1 MWDGLSGIG
10 KRKYRGRTVCG
21 FCGTFTD
28 TKKLSQRKERGRVIG
43 MVRIRINGEEKL
55 YEEGIKYE
63 IIAKEYQ
70 HLYQEPI
77 ALVFVDGKI
86 KELMKRVDRD
96 CELGF
101 ATYGDAIGHKT
112 YVRSAIM
119 LLMKAIK
126 DVAGFEV
133 AAATKV
139 EFAIGAG
146 YYCRLKDGF
155 SLDNKQIAQIKQ
167 RMRELVDAD
176 LSITKKAY
184 PVEEALALFEKY
196 HMMDKVKLFRYRR
209 SSTIN
214 VYCMGDYFD
223 YYYGF
228 MLPSTGYIECFDLLE
243 YEDGMILLLPEQ
255 EVPDKLPVFEPR
267 QKLFQTLLQ
276 TCRWGEQIGIDT
288 VGDLNDKICEGN
300 IADMILVQ
308 EALQER
314 RIGEIARDIARR
326 EGVKFVMI
334 AGPSSSGKT
343 TFAHRLSIQL
353 RTYGLRPHPIG
364 LDNYYVNHDSTPRD
378 EDGNPDFECIE
389 ALDVEQFNRDMKALL
404 AGETVEL
411 PTFNF
416 KTGRREYNGKVTT
429 LGEEDI
435 LVIEGIHGLN
445 EKMSYSLPAESKY
458 KIYISALTCLNVD
471 EHNRI
476 PTTDSRLLRRLV
488 RDARTRGASAKRT
501 IEMWQSVR
509 RGEEKYI
516 FPFQEQADAMFNSAM
531 IYELAVLKQYAEPLL
546 FSIEK
551 GEPEYYEAKRLLKF
565 LEYFLGVSSETLPNN
580 SLCREFVGGSCFE

>member
-1 MWDGLSGIG
+1 
-10 KRKYRGRTVCG
+10 
-21 FCGTFTD
+21 
-28 TKKLSQRKERGRVIG
+28 
-43 MVRIRINGEEKL
+43 MVRIKIDGKEKL

-63 IIAKEYQ
+63 IIANEYQ
-70 HLYQEPI
+70 HLYNEPI
-77 ALVFVDGKI
+77 ALVIINGKI
-86 KELMKRVDRD
+86 RELMKKVDRD
-96 CELGF
+96 CELEF
-101 ATYGDAIGHKT
+101 ATYGDPIGHKT

-119 LLMKAIK
+119 LLMKAVK
-126 DVAGFEV
+126 DVAGYEA

-146 YYCRLKDGF
+146 YYCSFKGDV
-155 SLDNKQIAQIKQ
+155 SLDEKQITQVKT
-167 RMRELVDAD
+167 RMQELVEAD
-176 LSITKKAY
+176 LSVTKKAY
-184 PVEEALALFEKY
+184 PAAEAVALFEKY
-196 HMMDKVKLFRYRR
+196 GMTDKVKLFRYRR
-209 SSTIN
+209 SSNIN
-214 VYCMGDYFD
+214 VYCLGDYYD
-223 YYYGF
+223 YYYGY
-228 MLPSTGYIECFDLLE
+228 MLPRTGYIKHFDLMP
-243 YEDGMILLLPEQ
+243 YEDGMILVLPEQ
-255 EVPDKLPVFEPR
+255 NAPDKMPVFEPR
-267 QKLFQTLLQ
+267 KKLFQTMQ
-276 TCRWGEQIGIDT
+276 QACQWGEQIGIDT
-288 VGDLNDKICEGN
+288 VGDLNDQICEGN

-343 TFAHRLSIQL
+343 TFSHRLSIQL
-353 RTYGLRPHPIG
+353 RTYGMRPHPIG
-364 LDNYYVNHDSTPRD
+364 LDNYYVNHDQTPRD

-389 ALDVEQFNRDMKALL
+389 ALDVEQFNKDMTELL
-404 AGETVEL
+404 SGKSVQL

-416 KTGRREYNGKVTT
+416 KTGKREYSGKVTT
-429 LGEEDI
+429 LGPDDI

-476 PTTDSRLLRRLV
+476 PTTDGRLLRRMV

-501 IEMWQSVR
+501 IEMWPSVR

-516 FPFQEQADAMFNSAM
+516 FPYQEQADAMFNSAL

-546 FSIEK
+546 FSIRK
-551 GEPEYYEAKRLLKF
+551 GEPEYHEAKRLLKF
-565 LEYFLGVSSETLPNN
+565 LEYFLGVSSENLPIN

>member
-1 MWDGLSGIG
+1 
-10 KRKYRGRTVCG
+10 
-21 FCGTFTD
+21 
-28 TKKLSQRKERGRVIG
+28 
-43 MVRIRINGEEKL
+43 MVRIKIDGKEKL

-70 HLYQEPI
+70 HLYNEPI
-77 ALVFVDGKI
+77 ALVIIDGKI
-86 KELMKRVDRD
+86 RELMKRVDRD
-96 CELGF
+96 CELEF
-101 ATYGDAIGHKT
+101 ATYGDPIGHKT

-119 LLMKAIK
+119 LLMKAVK
-126 DVAGFEV
+126 DVAGYEA

-146 YYCRLKDGF
+146 YYCSFKGDV
-155 SLDNKQIAQIKQ
+155 SLDEKQIAQVKT
-167 RMRELVDAD
+167 RMQELAAAD
-176 LSITKKAY
+176 LSVTKKAY
-184 PVEEALALFEKY
+184 PAAEAVALFEEY
-196 HMMDKVKLFRYRR
+196 GMTDKVKLFRYRR
-209 SSTIN
+209 SSNIN
-214 VYCMGDYFD
+214 VYCLGDYYD
-223 YYYGF
+223 YYYGY
-228 MLPSTGYIECFDLLE
+228 MLPSTGYIKHFDLMP
-243 YEDGMILLLPEQ
+243 YEDGMVLVLPEQ
-255 EVPDKLPVFEPR
+255 NAPDKMPVFEPR
-267 QKLFQTLLQ
+267 KKLFQTMLQ
-276 TCRWGEQIGIDT
+276 ACQWGEQVGIDT
-288 VGDLNDKICEGN
+288 VGDLNDQICEGN

-343 TFAHRLSIQL
+343 TFSHRLSIQL
-353 RTYGLRPHPIG
+353 RTYGMCPHPIG
-364 LDNYYVNHDSTPRD
+364 LDNYYVNHDQTPRD

-389 ALDVEQFNRDMKALL
+389 ALDVEQFNKDMAELL
-404 AGETVEL
+404 SGKSVQL

-416 KTGRREYNGKVTT
+416 KTGKREYSGKVTT
-429 LGEEDI
+429 LGPDDI

-445 EKMSYSLPAESKY
+445 EKMSHSLPAESKY
-458 KIYISALTCLNVD
+458 KIYISALTCLNID

-476 PTTDSRLLRRLV
+476 PTTDGRLLRRMV

-501 IEMWQSVR
+501 IEMWPSVR

-516 FPFQEQADAMFNSAM
+516 FPFQEQADAMFNSAL

-546 FSIEK
+546 FSIRK
-551 GEPEYYEAKRLLKF
+551 GEPEYHEAKRLLKF
-565 LEYFLGVSSETLPNN
+565 LEYFLGVSSENLPTN

>member
-1 MWDGLSGIG
+1 
-10 KRKYRGRTVCG
+10 
-21 FCGTFTD
+21 
-28 TKKLSQRKERGRVIG
+28 
-43 MVRIRINGEEKL
+43 MVRIKINGEEKL

-63 IIAKEYQ
+63 IIAREYQ
-70 HLYQEPI
+70 HLYQDTI
-77 ALVFVDGKI
+77 ALVFADGKI

-96 CELGF
+96 CELSF
-101 ATYGDAIGHKT
+101 ATYGDSIGHKT

-126 DVAGFEV
+126 DIAGFET

-146 YYCRLKDGF
+146 YYCQFKENY
-155 SLDNKQIAQIKQ
+155 SLDDKQIEKVKE
-167 RMRELVDAD
+167 RMQELVEAD
-176 LSITKKAY
+176 IPITKKAY
-184 PVEEALALFEKY
+184 PAADAIALFEKCG
-196 HMMDKVKLFRYRR
+196 MMDKVKLFRYRR
-209 SSTIN
+209 SSNIN
-214 VYCMGDYFD
+214 VYCLGDYYD

-228 MLPSTGYIECFDLLE
+228 MLPSSGYVNCFDLLP

-255 EVPDKLPVFEPR
+255 SEPDKLPVFEPR
-267 QKLFQTLLQ
+267 QKLFQALLQ
-276 TCRWGEQIGIDT
+276 TGKWGAQIGIDT
-288 VGDLNDKICEGN
+288 VGDLNDQICEGN

-343 TFAHRLSIQL
+343 TFSHRLSIQL
-353 RTYGLRPHPIG
+353 RTYGLKPHPIG
-364 LDNYYVNHDSTPRD
+364 LDNYYLNHDKTPLD

-389 ALDVEQFNRDMKALL
+389 ALDVEQFNQDMGKLL
-404 AGETVEL
+404 AGESVEL

-429 LGEEDI
+429 LGEDDI

-445 EKMSYSLPAESKY
+445 EKMSYSLPAECKY
-458 KIYISALTCLNVD
+458 KIYISALTSLNVD

-476 PTTDSRLLRRLV
+476 PTTDGRLLRRLV
-488 RDARTRGASAKRT
+488 RDARTRGATAKKT
-501 IEMWQSVR
+501 IEMWPSVR

-516 FPFQEQADAMFNSAM
+516 FPFQEQADAMFNSAL

-546 FSIEK
+546 FSIRK
-551 GEPEYYEAKRLLKF
+551 GEPEYHEAKRLLKF
-565 LEYFLGVSSETLPNN
+565 LEYFLGVSSENLPNN

>member
-1 MWDGLSGIG
+1 MV
-10 KRKYRGRTVCG
+10 T
-21 FCGTFTD
+21 
-28 TKKLSQRKERGRVIG
+28 G
-43 MVRIRINGEEKL
+43 MVRIHIDGKEKL

-70 HLYQEPI
+70 HLYKEPI
-77 ALVFVDGKI
+77 ALVIINGKI
-86 KELMKRVDRD
+86 RELMKRVDRD
-96 CELGF
+96 CELTF

-126 DVAGFEV
+126 DVAGYET
-133 AAATKV
+133 AAETKV

-146 YYCRLKDGF
+146 YYCRFRKGF
-155 SLDNKQIAQIKQ
+155 SLDEKQIVRVKE
-167 RMRELVDAD
+167 RMQELVEAD
-176 LSITKKAY
+176 LAITKKAY
-184 PVEEALALFEKY
+184 PAEEAIALFKKY
-196 HMMDKVKLFRYRR
+196 GMNDKVKLFRYRR

-214 VYCMGDYFD
+214 VYCLGDYYD
-223 YYYGF
+223 YYYGY
-228 MLPSTGYIECFDLLE
+228 MLPSTGYISCFDLLP
-243 YEDGMILLLPEQ
+243 YENGLILLLPEK
-255 EVPDKLPVFEPR
+255 EEPEKLPVFEPR
-267 QKLFQTLLQ
+267 KKLFQTLMQ
-276 TCRWGEQIGIDT
+276 AGQWVEEIGIDT
-288 VGDLNDKICEGN
+288 VGDLNDQICEGN

-343 TFAHRLSIQL
+343 TFSHRLSIQL
-353 RTYGLRPHPIG
+353 RTYGMRPHTIG
-364 LDNYYVNHDSTPRD
+364 LDNYYLNHDSTPLD
-378 EDGNPDFECIE
+378 EDGNPDYECLE
-389 ALDVEQFNRDMKALL
+389 ALDVEQFNQDMAELL
-404 AGETVEL
+404 AGKSVEL

-416 KTGRREYNGKVTT
+416 KTGKREYNGRTVK
-429 LGEEDI
+429 LGPDDI

-445 EKMSYSLPAESKY
+445 EKMSHSLPAESKY

-476 PTTDSRLLRRLV
+476 PTTDGRLLRRMV
-488 RDARTRGASAKRT
+488 RDARTRGASAQKT
-501 IEMWQSVR
+501 IEMWASVR

-516 FPFQEQADAMFNSAM
+516 FPFQEQADAMFNSALV
-531 IYELAVLKQYAEPLL
+531 YELAVLKQYAEPLL
-546 FSIEK
+546 FSIKK
-551 GEPEYYEAKRLLKF
+551 GEPEYHEAKRLLKF
-565 LEYFLGVSSETLPNN
+565 LEYFLGVSSEELPKN